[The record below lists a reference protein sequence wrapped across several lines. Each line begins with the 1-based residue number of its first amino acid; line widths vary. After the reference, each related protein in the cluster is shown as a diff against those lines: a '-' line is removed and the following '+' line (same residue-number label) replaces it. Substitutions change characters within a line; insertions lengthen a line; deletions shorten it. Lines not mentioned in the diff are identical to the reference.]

1 MHKCRSKLV
10 VVLFLLVFIFL
21 LTSCATVKKI
31 DKKKISDSKQEFE
44 TEAEIK
50 KCILKQKK

>member
-50 KCILKQKK
+50 NCILKQKK